1 MRYVKK
7 QPEFESETHGKRWFI
22 RVTINCCNNVFSAP
36 WRKKV
41 AELKEELVA
50 EEKEILN
57 LGKELGKLPVKY
69 REVIHLFYYED
80 MSVDD
85 ISQTLGRKSSTVR
98 TQLTRGREK
107 LREFMKEEDYV

>member
-1 MRYVKK
+1 M
-7 QPEFESETHGKRWFI
+7 
-22 RVTINCCNNVFSAP
+22 
-36 WRKKV
+36 
-41 AELKEELVA
+41 
-50 EEKEILN
+50 
-57 LGKELGKLPVKY
+57 PVKY